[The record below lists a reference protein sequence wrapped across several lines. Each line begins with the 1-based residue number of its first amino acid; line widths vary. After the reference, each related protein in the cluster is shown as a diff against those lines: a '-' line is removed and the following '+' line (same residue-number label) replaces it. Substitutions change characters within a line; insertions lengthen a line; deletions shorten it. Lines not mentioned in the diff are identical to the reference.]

1 MTVSLQ
7 RSLHDARSFSQLV
20 RSEVLTVVMMIMI
33 MCCVVTP
40 SRLVGR
46 HQRLGKVRPQVF
58 MATSMKMTVF

>member
-40 SRLVGR
+40 TFRKSETTGFHGDEYEDDCL
-46 HQRLGKVRPQVF
+46 LGCFEV
-58 MATSMKMTVF
+58 